1 MAVFRNENAHILY
14 DGETA
19 PQMTPDWF
27 TPSFWR
33 KHAAV
38 TGEAPGRGA
47 SLFLDICRLPTELR
61 TAPALVSAGQQ
72 WALRPYRRGGLVAKI
87 ASRRYFYTG
96 LERTRAFAELRLTE
110 RLYRQG
116 LPVPEPVGACV
127 WRHGLTYEAALITVL
142 IPGAHAFA
150 DDLIALQAQ
159 PPSGDEPLPDA
170 LLTLLDTTGS
180 AIRAVHDAGL
190 EHVDLNARNL
200 LVDESGRVYVIDLDR
215 CQLHA
220 EAAQDARWR
229 EDNLSRLGRSLA
241 RFCPQHHAVCLARI
255 RAAYHS
261 ADQNSADQPVP

>member
-1 MAVFRNENAHILY
+1 MRMAVFRNENAHILY

-27 TPSFWR
+27 MPSFWR
-33 KHAAV
+33 EHDAV

-47 SLFLDICRLPTELR
+47 SLFLDVCRLPAELQPANT
-61 TAPALVSAGQQ
+61 TATPARR
-72 WALRPYRRGGLVAKI
+72 WALRPYRRGGLIAKL
-87 ASRRYFYTG
+87 ASQRYLYTG

-142 IPGAHAFA
+142 IPGARAFA
-150 DDLIALQAQ
+150 DDLIALEAQ
-159 PPSGDEPLPDA
+159 HLPDGAELPEA
-170 LLTLLDTTGS
+170 LLRLLDATGH

-200 LVDESGRVYVIDLDR
+200 LIDESERVYVIDLDR

-220 EAAQDARWR
+220 GAPTVARWR
-229 EDNLSRLGRSLA
+229 ESNLSRLGRSLA
-241 RFCPQHHAVCLARI
+241 RFTPTHHAACLARI
-255 RAAYHS
+255 RSAYQ
-261 ADQNSADQPVP
+261 A

>member
-1 MAVFRNENAHILY
+1 MRMAVFRNENAYILY

-47 SLFLDICRLPTELR
+47 SLFLAPARLPASLQHES
-61 TAPALVSAGQQ
+61 PAQALARQ
-72 WALRPYRRGGLVAKI
+72 WALRPYRRGGLIAKL
-87 ASRRYFYTG
+87 ASHRYVYTG
-96 LERTRAFAELRLTE
+96 LERTRAFAELRLTAQ
-110 RLYRQG
+110 LHRQG

-150 DDLIALQAQ
+150 DDLMTLQALEL
-159 PPSGDEPLPDA
+159 STSEPMPA
-170 LLTLLDTTGS
+170 AMLTLLDTTGR

-200 LVDESGRVYVIDLDR
+200 LVDEAGHVYVIDLDR
-215 CQLHA
+215 CQLHD
-220 EAAQDARWR
+220 DAPQGASWR
-229 EDNLSRLGRSLA
+229 GANLSRLARSLA
-241 RFCPQHHAVCLARI
+241 RFCPDHHAACLAHI
-255 RAAYHS
+255 HAAYHS
-261 ADQNSADQPVP
+261 TDQAI

>member
-27 TPSFWR
+27 MPSFWR
-33 KHAAV
+33 EHDAV

-47 SLFLDICRLPTELR
+47 SLFLDVCRLPAALQPVQTTES
-61 TAPALVSAGQQ
+61 PARR
-72 WALRPYRRGGLVAKI
+72 WALRPYRRGGLIAKL
-87 ASRRYFYTG
+87 ASQRYLYTG

-142 IPGAHAFA
+142 IPGARAFA
-150 DDLIALQAQ
+150 DDLIALETQR
-159 PPSGDEPLPDA
+159 LPA
-170 LLTLLDTTGS
+170 GAELPEAVLRLLDTAGH
-180 AIRAVHDAGL
+180 AIRGVHDAGL

-200 LVDESGRVYVIDLDR
+200 LVDESERVYVIDLDR

-220 EAAQDARWR
+220 EAPTDARWR
-229 EDNLSRLGRSLA
+229 KNNLSRLGRSLA
-241 RFCPQHHAVCLARI
+241 RFTPTHHAACLARI
-255 RAAYHS
+255 RSAYH
-261 ADQNSADQPVP
+261 A

>member
-1 MAVFRNENAHILY
+1 MRMAVFRNENAHILY

-27 TPSFWR
+27 MPSFWR
-33 KHAAV
+33 EHDAV

-47 SLFLDICRLPTELR
+47 SLFLDVCRLPAELQPANT
-61 TAPALVSAGQQ
+61 TATPARR
-72 WALRPYRRGGLVAKI
+72 WALRPYRRGGLIAKL
-87 ASRRYFYTG
+87 ASQRYLYTG

-142 IPGAHAFA
+142 IPGARAFA
-150 DDLIALQAQ
+150 DDLIALEAQ
-159 PPSGDEPLPDA
+159 RLPAGAELPDT
-170 LLTLLDTTGS
+170 LLRLLDTAGH
-180 AIRAVHDAGL
+180 AIRTVHDAGL

-200 LVDESGRVYVIDLDR
+200 LIDERGRVYVIDLDR

-220 EAAQDARWR
+220 KTPWDARWR
-229 EDNLSRLGRSLA
+229 ESNLSRLGRSLA
-241 RFCPQHHAVCLARI
+241 RFTPTHHAACLARI
-255 RAAYHS
+255 RSAYQ
-261 ADQNSADQPVP
+261 A